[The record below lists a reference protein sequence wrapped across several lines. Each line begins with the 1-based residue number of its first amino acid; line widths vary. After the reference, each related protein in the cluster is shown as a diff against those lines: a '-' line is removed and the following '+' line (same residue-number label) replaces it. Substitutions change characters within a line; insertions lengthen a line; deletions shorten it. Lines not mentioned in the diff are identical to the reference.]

1 MKAFEKISGRR
12 VSSSARKLNMMRPA
26 YIAAE
31 PRLLSP
37 DPRYRLTRAPIP
49 VATPVPIARE
59 MDITGWVMEIA
70 AKSKLDHRDMKML
83 SKALYRA

>member
-1 MKAFEKISGRR
+1 MKDFEKISGRR

-37 DPRYRLTRAPIP
+37 APRYRLTRAPIP

-59 MDITGWVMEIA
+59 MDITG
-70 AKSKLDHRDMKML
+70 
-83 SKALYRA
+83 